1 MRHLMLLACA
11 AMLLCVGCDG
21 SDPAP
26 IPPDEP
32 GAPALAAYDL
42 AGTWN
47 RSTDVACAGTIDQTQ
62 FQALGLMQDHYYSAD
77 WMAIEQNGAEL
88 VLDVEGYVPLSYT
101 LEGDLILPELVS
113 GWDIAAAVP
122 SPYLSG
128 EFERSGK
135 VLEDGG
141 VIEIRELYESGGH
154 TLACTHE
161 WEFAGD
167 VQPPGA

>member
-77 WMAIEQNGAEL
+77 WMAIEQNGAE
-88 VLDVEGYVPLSYT
+88 VATGTGSCR
-101 LEGDLILPELVS
+101 LPE
-113 GWDIAAAVP
+113 AFA
-122 SPYLSG
+122 
-128 EFERSGK
+128 
-135 VLEDGG
+135 VLESTKRWGHSG
-141 VIEIRELYESGGH
+141 SVGFSVEI
-154 TLACTHE
+154 
-161 WEFAGD
+161 
-167 VQPPGA
+167 